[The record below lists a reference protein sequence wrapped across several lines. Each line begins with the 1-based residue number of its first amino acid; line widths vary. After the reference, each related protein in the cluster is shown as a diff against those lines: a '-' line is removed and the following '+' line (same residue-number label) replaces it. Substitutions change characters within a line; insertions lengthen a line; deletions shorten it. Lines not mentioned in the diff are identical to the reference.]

1 MLNQLRYFQSV
12 VRSNSFTVAAEENHI
27 SQSAISQQI
36 KALEAELGT
45 QLIKRYGRR
54 FELTP
59 AGERFYKKSLLI
71 VADYDRLCQEIT
83 RAPRADDETLR
94 VGYLKCFSGS
104 EFHRAVVAFSA
115 QYPEVDLQLIGG
127 NHEELSQ
134 GIRDGLMDM
143 VFMGQRRAFSTEYA
157 NFSLAEIGSFIEV
170 AARNP
175 IAYMDS
181 ITPEDLKNTPCIL
194 VASQGHEES
203 ERDFYYHSIGFRG
216 EFLFA
221 DTLKEARLMVA
232 RDLGFMPAE
241 GGGLSIPQFGGS
253 LVRVPLYRGSTQI
266 TRHYCAFWLADKS
279 GYYIEEF
286 AGMLKAE
293 FEKQPMLVSE

>member
-1 MLNQLRYFQSV
+1 MLNQLRYYQSV
-12 VRSNSFTVAAEENHI
+12 VRSNSFTAAAEECHI

-36 KALEAELGT
+36 KALETELGT
-45 QLIKRYGRR
+45 QLIIRHGRS

-59 AGERFYKKSLLI
+59 AGEHFYKKSLLI
-71 VADYDRLCQEIT
+71 VADYDRLCQELT
-83 RAPRADDETLR
+83 CAPRTDGEILR
-94 VGYLKCFSGS
+94 VGYLKCFCGS
-104 EFHRAVVAFSA
+104 EFHRAVAAFSA
-115 QYPEVDLQLIGG
+115 QYPEVDLQLTGG

-134 GIRDGLMDM
+134 GIREGQMDL

-170 AARNP
+170 SARSP
-175 IAYMDS
+175 IACMDS

-194 VASQGHEES
+194 VASPGQEQS
-203 ERDFYYHSIGFRG
+203 EQDFYAHSIGFRG

-241 GGGLSIPQFGGS
+241 GGGLDIPQFGGS

-266 TRHYCAFWLADKS
+266 TRHYCAFWLADRP

-293 FEKQPMLVSE
+293 FEKQPAPVSK